1 MVLGGAEAHEVEE
14 VLLVVQGHVQAELL
28 EDGRECLV
36 RDQVQSPIIQLS
48 LALKAKPIEHLRL
61 DVVALEQL
69 QDTGEQVFLIA
80 RIFVEPSA
88 QAVQDNVLLLRS
100 FLQVTDQRF

>member
-1 MVLGGAEAHEVEE
+1 M
-14 VLLVVQGHVQAELL
+14 
-28 EDGRECLV
+28 

-48 LALKAKPIEHLRL
+48 LALKAKPVEDLRL

-80 RIFVEPSA
+80 RVFVEPTA
-88 QAVQDNVLLLRS
+88 QAVQDNVLLLRR
-100 FLQVTDQRF
+100 FL